1 MSTSADPMWN
11 LAAGA
16 ELIISGSAWRI
27 QSCLPHLSRVTL
39 VDENGEAWKTSL
51 SELMHRPD
59 CRPSTRTRTDLP
71 AADRGRQPKAMDD
84 LDDHQRQIIMLRM
97 EHLLEAKTGY
107 RSGDPLYAL
116 PHEPLPQYDPDITT
130 LTQRR
135 KAKAKELL
143 KAAAEAP
150 AQAKANGLH
159 KASLRTLIR
168 WDTARAKYGPIGV
181 ADDRWLREA
190 TGHTISPELREALF
204 AVYAE
209 CSDRRSK
216 MTMRD
221 IERLIHQYI
230 REVFESPEAEP
241 AEGEATKPDSAA
253 PSRVKIPNYDTLRA
267 IWKEWFGSNG
277 GRQRYIRSAAKAK
290 QYATGWHI
298 VVHRPGQVVAL
309 DSTVLPVKV
318 LDNVFGDPV
327 SVYLTLALDVY
338 TRSIVAFRLSLV
350 SDKSIDVAMVLRDMM
365 MPLPMRPEWGTNV
378 EWAYPGVPHTVV
390 AEFAGYEVAG
400 LPFFSPETVTTDH
413 GSVYRNHHLVEVQ
426 RVIKANIKPSRVLR
440 PTDKHSVERT
450 FGAIKSLLFA
460 VLLGYQ
466 GTDVADRGVDP
477 EADACLTVTE
487 IEHIIATWVVETWQ
501 NRRFGSYA
509 PSWDPRGDHSPNSLF
524 AAAMAQG
531 GFALRIPPAE
541 LYYRLLPRHKLM
553 IHGKRGVKVKNLWY
567 DGPALDPYRGKLS
580 GRGGK
585 KNKNRYV
592 VHRDPRDPCFVF
604 FQDPNTHDWHTLRWT
619 GLPEEGEVPAFSD
632 ARVHEAMRELRKTG
646 LAPKSD
652 TELLPVLL
660 ELIGG
665 NIPVEKWPTQLSKR
679 KRTEHA
685 REVAQRAAAAADRP
699 ANAIKKETP
708 TPPATVPA
716 ARTGSSDGKVVPLRP
731 KDRAQQ
737 IHDAVNSERRR
748 RRQAAI
754 PDELSTAPN
763 LSERLRSS
771 SLLAL
776 LDDDSVDDD
785 TPITADE
792 TEKEASQ

>member
-1 MSTSADPMWN
+1 
-11 LAAGA
+11 
-16 ELIISGSAWRI
+16 
-27 QSCLPHLSRVTL
+27 
-39 VDENGEAWKTSL
+39 
-51 SELMHRPD
+51 MHRPD

-487 IEHIIATWVVETWQ
+487 MEHIIATWVVETWQ

-604 FQDPNTHDWHTLRWT
+604 FQDPDTHDWHTLRWT

-708 TPPATVPA
+708 TPRAAVPA

-748 RRQAAI
+748 RREAAI

-785 TPITADE
+785 TPITPDE

>member
-1 MSTSADPMWN
+1 
-11 LAAGA
+11 
-16 ELIISGSAWRI
+16 
-27 QSCLPHLSRVTL
+27 
-39 VDENGEAWKTSL
+39 
-51 SELMHRPD
+51 MHRPD

-487 IEHIIATWVVETWQ
+487 MEHIIATWVVETWQ

-604 FQDPNTHDWHTLRWT
+604 FQDPDTHDWHTLRWT

-708 TPPATVPA
+708 TPRATVPA
-716 ARTGSSDGKVVPLRP
+716 ARTGSSEGKVVPLRP

-748 RRQAAI
+748 RREAAI

-785 TPITADE
+785 TPITPDE